1 MFRLDY
7 VSIDGSKFRAVN
19 SKDRNFTLSKLDDR
33 LKRLDAHIDEYLVA
47 LEKSDGDDVRKLSR
61 REVEEKLAALQERK
75 TRYEGYLRRLEEGGE
90 SQMSLTDPDARLMK
104 ENNGFGVGYNVQT
117 AVDAESHLIAGFVV
131 TNRPTD
137 HGLITEV
144 AVEVKD
150 DMGLETLEAT
160 ADKGY
165 HDPDG
170 MASALENGV
179 VPSVIQ
185 NGGASVV
192 DVEYG
197 YEGAEPTE
205 GQRLGTNPED
215 IKACLHAGVV
225 PYCLKGAL
233 TDASVEEVTLRHREQ
248 TDAEAS
254 RMTLEQM
261 IAKAHEGY
269 FVRDAGRNL
278 VICPQG
284 ETLRPKSLKRNGDIR
299 YCNKLAC
306 RRCKSKCTTSKFKEA
321 DFSKDCLI
329 KKVGGRK
336 EDDRRGDNA
345 PQSKLVTEKRTVARF
360 KLHMD
365 ERKMDN
371 RKCLS
376 EHPFGTIKRTIGEG
390 FFLLRR
396 MFKTEGGMA
405 LYCLAYNMRRAM
417 NMRTMGEL
425 VAGMAE

>member
-1 MFRLDY
+1 MAFKRGTDRKQTVLFPEGLDEYVAADSPVRLIDAFADSLDMIALGFHRVEPDDMGRPAYDPRVLLKVLIYGYFYGARSSRRMERECKVNVEVMWLTGKLTPDHNTLSEFRKGNIRCMKPMFREFNRFCLRMDMFRLDY

-47 LEKSDGDDVRKLSR
+47 LEESDGEDVRKLSR

-75 TRYEGYLRRLEEGGE
+75 TRYEGYLRQLEEGGE

-165 HDPDG
+165 HDPDD
-170 MASALENGV
+170 MALALENGV

-269 FVRDAGRNL
+269 FVRDAG
-278 VICPQG
+278 
-284 ETLRPKSLKRNGDIR
+284 
-299 YCNKLAC
+299 
-306 RRCKSKCTTSKFKEA
+306 
-321 DFSKDCLI
+321 
-329 KKVGGRK
+329 
-336 EDDRRGDNA
+336 
-345 PQSKLVTEKRTVARF
+345 
-360 KLHMD
+360 
-365 ERKMDN
+365 
-371 RKCLS
+371 
-376 EHPFGTIKRTIGEG
+376 
-390 FFLLRR
+390 
-396 MFKTEGGMA
+396 
-405 LYCLAYNMRRAM
+405 
-417 NMRTMGEL
+417 
-425 VAGMAE
+425 